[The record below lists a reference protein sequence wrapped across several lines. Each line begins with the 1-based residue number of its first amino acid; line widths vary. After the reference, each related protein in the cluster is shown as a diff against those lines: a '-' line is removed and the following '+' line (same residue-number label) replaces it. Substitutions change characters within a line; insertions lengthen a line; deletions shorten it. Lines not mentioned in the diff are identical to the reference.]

1 MTPQL
6 FLVPTMTKTKYC
18 SLMEVNVEEILLKLK
33 SLLRVLGIN
42 QVAGQSRKG
51 LAKIMRDW
59 L

>member
-1 MTPQL
+1 
-6 FLVPTMTKTKYC
+6 
-18 SLMEVNVEEILLKLK
+18 MEVNVEEILLKLK
-33 SLLRVLGIN
+33 SRLRVLGIN